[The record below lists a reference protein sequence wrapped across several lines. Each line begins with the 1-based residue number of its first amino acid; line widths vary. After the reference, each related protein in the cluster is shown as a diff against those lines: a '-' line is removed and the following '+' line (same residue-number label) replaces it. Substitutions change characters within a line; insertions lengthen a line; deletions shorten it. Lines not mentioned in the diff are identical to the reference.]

1 MKSVIY
7 QIIVFK
13 DLVLYALKC
22 MKFFPGG
29 QVLFKFECLFKK
41 VFTMKF
47 YVGILSWYF
56 LNTIFVG
63 LT

>member
-1 MKSVIY
+1 
-7 QIIVFK
+7 
-13 DLVLYALKC
+13 